1 MMDIV
6 VIAGGYGQIR
16 PGQAKICEEI
26 YGKPIIL
33 RVLEKCA
40 ELKRLYGSN
49 TAVVLNSKFFGQYL
63 RAVPDYLVY
72 DCDTVI
78 QPEQKGTAN
87 ALEWALHW
95 TQSRSIL
102 VMYGDMP
109 FWTLETLEGI
119 MHQHR
124 EEKATLTFATF
135 QLREN
140 SSLTIK
146 KYGRVQKDERGR
158 IVDLLDWKEPLPAG
172 MQVSPSLFCFEQ
184 QWLRRNMGKV
194 PILPRPDGLSGEQ
207 SLASLI
213 PMASMDGQKVVE
225 YWITDEKEALGINTA
240 EDLELARQL
249 F

>member
-1 MMDIV
+1 MMDV
-6 VIAGGYGQIR
+6 VICAGGYGQIR
-16 PGQAKICEEI
+16 SGFTKVCEEI
-26 YGKPIIL
+26 NGKPMIL
-33 RVLEKCA
+33 RILEKCN
-40 ELKRLYGSN
+40 ELKRRWGFN
-49 TAVVLNSKFFGQYL
+49 VTVALNQKFFGQYL
-63 RAVPDYLVY
+63 RTVPDYLVY
-72 DCDTVI
+72 SFDTVI
-78 QPEQKGTAN
+78 QPERKGTID
-87 ALEWALHW
+87 ALERALGH
-95 TQSRSIL
+95 TQSGSIL

-124 EEKATLTFATF
+124 EQRATLTFATF
-135 QLREN
+135 QLRKD
-140 SSLTIK
+140 SLPSIC
-146 KYGRVQKDERGR
+146 KYGRVQKDKSGR
-158 IVDLLDWKEPLPAG
+158 IVELIDRKEPLPAG
-172 MQVSPSLFCFEQ
+172 TQVSPSLFCFEQ
-184 QWLRRNMGKV
+184 QWLRRNMHKA